1 MTNETRPTLLCPSN
15 ITNLTMHAGEGM
27 YLKSFKFVVDQC
39 REPPE
44 LVNATLANLTANGT
58 DQNSTANGTESKDK
72 PEDKSS

>member
-15 ITNLTMHAGEGM
+15 ITNLSMHAGEGM
-27 YLKSFKFVVDQC
+27 YLKSFKFVVDSC

-58 DQNSTANGTESKDK
+58 AQNSTDNDTQS
-72 PEDKSS
+72 EDKSKD